1 MSARE
6 YHSVP
11 YQTGLKPKFIGP
23 LDFSQTVW
31 LAAGGLL
38 AYELARF
45 IPKILPDP
53 VFGRV
58 HLLVPI
64 GLAVIIAFGK
74 HPTTNIPISS
84 YLSRVVLHRL
94 RPKRYFWVR
103 GGMGDSG

>member
-6 YHSVP
+6 YHAVP

-31 LAAGGLL
+31 LAAGGLFS
-38 AYELARF
+38 YELSQI

-53 VFGRV
+53 VFGRI
-58 HLLVPI
+58 HLLIPI
-64 GLAVIIAFGK
+64 GLVVIIAFGK

-84 YLSRVVLHRL
+84 YLTRVMMHRV
-94 RPKRYFWVR
+94 RTRRFFWKRER
-103 GGMGDSG
+103 GD